1 MRKER
6 MRRRDSQ
13 DIIKAL
19 FREGMAEGILKDM
32 PLSIHLSAVF
42 GSIISVVRDHVYGV
56 IEIDSALKK
65 TLLEICWDA
74 VKK

>member
-1 MRKER
+1 

-19 FREGMAEGILKDM
+19 FREGMAEGVLKDM

-56 IEIDSALKK
+56 IEIDSTLRN

>member
-19 FREGMAEGILKDM
+19 FREGMAEGVLKDM

-56 IEIDSALKK
+56 IEIDSTLRN